1 MTEKKSSRQNETKK
15 NPVKKSGGT
24 SKKSSKTI
32 GTKSRTAKRRKAKA
46 PKIKLSTKK
55 VVLLSGVICFLCIMS
70 ISLSVI
76 FNNREEPASISRV
89 ESVAEKPKVGFV
101 DSKANESDSAENKKE
116 NPVPEKNEEFGNLRL
131 AQDEMQKA
139 EIQKIEEENK
149 QKLLEQEAKWKEE
162 NLALRKEYEK
172 LMHENSALQNENGK
186 LKSETS
192 RESDKFSSE
201 NQKLA
206 QENALL
212 KKQMSEMQNE
222 IGAESEKLLNDNESL
237 KRQIASLKNENG
249 KLKSETSRES
259 SKVTSENQKLLQ
271 ENDRLKKQMESLKN
285 QKKASAG
292 SQKENKAEEKKQV
305 ASLPHPKQEASK
317 SQISKSRFNIP
328 PAQNGAT
335 IVFVIDDAGRSA
347 ANTKKYTDLPFPIT
361 IAVLPKLPQTR
372 QCAEV
377 VRKSGK
383 EMILHQPMQ
392 SQKLSLD
399 PGPGAI
405 RGEMSSAE
413 IIQVLTENLDELGG
427 GVKGLNNHEGSLITA
442 DELRIGT
449 VLDICRERGIY
460 FLDSRTTAETK
471 APAAAAARG
480 MRIYEKAGPY
490 IDNEISRAKMLE
502 RIYETLNYANR
513 RGSAIVIGHVDKSVN
528 ILPDLLDEMYPYLKA
543 AGYRFATPSTL
554 R

>member
-1 MTEKKSSRQNETKK
+1 MWIQKKDDLKSENSEIVERKK
-15 NPVKKSGGT
+15 DEA
-24 SKKSSKTI
+24 I
-32 GTKSRTAKRRKAKA
+32 
-46 PKIKLSTKK
+46 LE
-55 VVLLSGVICFLCIMS
+55 
-70 ISLSVI
+70 SL
-76 FNNREEPASISRV
+76 
-89 ESVAEKPKVGFV
+89 
-101 DSKANESDSAENKKE
+101 
-116 NPVPEKNEEFGNLRL
+116 KNQELEDLRI
-131 AQDEMQKA
+131 AQAEMQKA
-139 EIQKIEEENK
+139 EIQKIEEKKRQE
-149 QKLLEQEAKWKEE
+149 LLEQESKWKEE
-162 NLALRKEYEK
+162 NLALRNEYER
-172 LMHENSALQNENGK
+172 LLRENSALQNENGK
-186 LKSETS
+186 LKNESS

-206 QENALL
+206 QENARL

-249 KLKSETSRES
+249 KLKTESSRES
-259 SKVTSENQKLLQ
+259 SKVSSENQKLLQ
-271 ENDRLKKQMESLKN
+271 ENERLKKQMESLKN
-285 QKKASAG
+285 QKSAAS
-292 SQKENKAEEKKQV
+292 STKNENRAEPKKQV
-305 ASLPHPKQEASK
+305 ASLTHPKQDAA
-317 SQISKSRFNIP
+317 QNQLAKSRFDIP
-328 PAQNGAT
+328 PAKNGAT

-372 QCAEV
+372 QCADV
-377 VRKSGK
+377 IRKSGK

-413 IIQVLTENLDELGG
+413 IIQILNENLEELGS

-449 VLDICRERGIY
+449 VLDVCREKGIY

-471 APAAAAARG
+471 APSAAAARG

-490 IDNEISRAKMLE
+490 IDNEISREKMLE

-528 ILPDLLDEMYPYLKA
+528 ILPDLLNEMYPYLKA
-543 AGYRFATPSTL
+543 AGYKFATPSTL